1 MGFNKWVIGA
11 LGTLLVLAA
20 QISPEQATSNLSAW
34 VQFFG
39 IDKTPS
45 FLETPSADTWA
56 MTIGF
61 MLIII
66 VIVSVFLN
74 KLSNRVNEKKYISL
88 SEASQS
94 IYSDLREFDSSH
106 FHIIIGEKF
115 RNKDSGVLGYFAVV
129 IANSGE
135 VFGKRPPSTKLEK
148 ITRSELSRG
157 TFENNVSE
165 FIRYSGDMP
174 KFTELAV
181 QCESLPKILEDIKT
195 NKALNE
201 L

>member
-20 QISPEQATSNLSAW
+20 QISPEQVTSNLSAW

-39 IDKTPS
+39 INKTPG
-45 FLETPSADTWA
+45 FLESPSADAWA
-56 MTIGF
+56 TTIGF

-66 VIVSVFLN
+66 VIVSAFLN
-74 KLSNRVNEKKYISL
+74 KQSNRLNEKKYISL

-106 FHIIIGEKF
+106 FHIILAEKF
-115 RNKDSGVLGYFAVV
+115 RDTDSGVLGYFATV

-135 VFGKRPPSTKLEK
+135 VFGNRPPSTKLEK

-165 FIRYSGDMP
+165 FIRYNSDIP
-174 KFTELAV
+174 IFTELVV
-181 QCESLPKILEDIKT
+181 QHESLPKILEDLKT
-195 NKALNE
+195 NKALN
-201 L
+201 

>member
-20 QISPEQATSNLSAW
+20 QISPEQTTSNLSAW

-45 FLETPSADTWA
+45 FLESPSADTWA

-74 KLSNRVNEKKYISL
+74 KQFNRVNEKKYISL

-94 IYSDLREFDSSH
+94 IYSDLREFDSNH
-106 FHIIIGEKF
+106 FHIIIAEKI
-115 RNKDSGVLGYFAVV
+115 RDTDSGVLGYFATV
-129 IANSGE
+129 IANNGE
-135 VFGKRPPSTKLEK
+135 VFGKRPPSTKLEN
-148 ITRSELSRG
+148 ITQSKLSRG

-165 FIRYSGDMP
+165 FFSYNSDMP
-174 KFTELAV
+174 IFTELSV
-181 QCESLPKILEDIKT
+181 RRESLPKILEDLKT
-195 NKALNE
+195 NKALN
-201 L
+201 